1 MAALTTMDYD
11 KNRERL
17 KTMLRTHSV
26 KRGDFV
32 LASGERSNVYVDVRL
47 TALRAEATPL
57 VGRVF
62 VAKMRR
68 RGWRPYA
75 IGGLTMGADPIVTAV
90 SRESLE
96 YGLEI
101 NGFLVRKTA
110 KLHGRQQFLEG
121 LSGADRRE
129 VVVVE
134 DVCTT
139 GGSAVQAIERSR
151 EAGLCVIGAICLVDR
166 EQGGGEAIEASN
178 CPFDRIFTMA
188 ELVSQEDG

>member
-1 MAALTTMDYD
+1 MAHD
-11 KNRERL
+11 KDRERL
-17 KTMLRTHSV
+17 KTILRAQSI

-57 VGRVF
+57 IGRAF
-62 VAKMRR
+62 VAKMRE
-68 RGWRPYA
+68 RGWQPYA
-75 IGGLTMGADPIVTAV
+75 VGGLTMGADPIVTAV

-101 NGFLVRKTA
+101 NGFLVRKEA
-110 KLHGRQQFLEG
+110 KKHGRQQFLEG
-121 LSGADRRE
+121 LPDTDGHD

-139 GGSAVQAIERSR
+139 GGSALKAIERAR
-151 EAGLCVIGAICLVDR
+151 DAGLNVIGAVCLVDR
-166 EQGGGEAIEASN
+166 EQGGREAIEAVG
-178 CPFDRIFTMA
+178 CPFERIFTMA
-188 ELVSQEDG
+188 ELLEQ